1 MAVVL
6 VMGLLLLSGCRKQGD
21 IDMASSNPQTSSA
34 QLQAQLLEQ
43 ERLEQERLEQER
55 LEQER
60 QEQERLERE
69 RQEQLAAQQAQTAQ
83 KPTPTPTPQPVQ
95 PPLSDRPEALSEE
108 VYNHLMNLDN
118 TKRGHGWLH
127 SENRQDYFSQF
138 GALTTADRTQPV
150 VYLTFDE
157 GYENGYTPKILDIL
171 AQKGVKAVF
180 FVTMS
185 YVKSNPHL
193 VSRMIAEGHEVG
205 NHSVKHLSFPTL
217 SVGRAYSEIMELHQY
232 MQNQF
237 GYQMTLFRFPMGEHS
252 DRMLSLAQSLGYTC
266 VFWNFAH
273 NDWDPANQPPVDVTL
288 QRILSNTQNGTIY
301 LLHAVS
307 QSDTLALSP
316 AIDEIRARGYSFALL
331 G

>member
-1 MAVVL
+1 MRKILAVVL

-21 IDMASSNPQTSSA
+21 TDNVSSQPQTSSE
-34 QLQAQLLEQ
+34 QIQAQLLEQ
-43 ERLEQERLEQER
+43 QRLEQERLEQER

-60 QEQERLERE
+60 QA
-69 RQEQLAAQQAQTAQ
+69 QLAAQQAQAQ
-83 KPTPTPTPQPVQ
+83 TQ
-95 PPLSDRPEALSEE
+95 PPVTTPAPPPTVNRPAAMTEE

-157 GYENGYTPKILDIL
+157 GYENGYTPAILDIL
-171 AQKGVKAVF
+171 AQKDVKAVF

-185 YVKSNPHL
+185 YVKSHPHL
-193 VSRMIAEGHEVG
+193 VSRMIAEGHVVG
-205 NHSVKHLSFPTL
+205 NHSVKHKSFPTL
-217 SVGRAYSEIMELHQY
+217 DLATAYAEVQELHDY
-232 MQNQF
+232 VANNF

-252 DRMLSLAQSLGYTC
+252 DRMLALLQSMGYTS

-273 NDWDPANQPPVDVTL
+273 NDWDPANQPAVEVTL
-288 QRILSNTQNGTIY
+288 ERILSNTQNGTIY

-307 QSDTLALSP
+307 QSDTAALGP
-316 AIDEIRARGYSFALL
+316 AIDEIRARGYTFALL
-331 G
+331 S